1 MTLQEQLKQM
11 RNATMERMPQSIIK
25 VFTDSID
32 DIRKNKLKE
41 K

>member
-32 DIRKNKLKE
+32 DIKNN
-41 K
+41 